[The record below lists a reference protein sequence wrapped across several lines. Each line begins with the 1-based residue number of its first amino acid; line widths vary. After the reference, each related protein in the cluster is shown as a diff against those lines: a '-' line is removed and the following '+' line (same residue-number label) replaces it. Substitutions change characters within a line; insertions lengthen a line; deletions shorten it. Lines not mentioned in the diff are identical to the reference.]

1 MKKLKIKFFTSV
13 YVGFDGFPNNIVQ
26 FIESLKPKDFIDIKI
41 DNASKGIDYCNITI
55 IYQKDEEN

>member
-1 MKKLKIKFFTSV
+1 MKKLKIKFFPIV

-41 DNASKGIDYCNITI
+41 DNAFRGIDYYNITI